1 MGARCKKQDYTDK
14 TSTLSDADQ
23 YGLVMRGQQAKL
35 RWEMITVFIWVK
47 KAIFSGFT
55 DKNPDRNTVKNSSQA
70 NELGDLD

>member
-1 MGARCKKQDYTDK
+1 
-14 TSTLSDADQ
+14 
-23 YGLVMRGQQAKL
+23 
-35 RWEMITVFIWVK
+35 MITVFIWVK